1 MMGWVA
7 DKVDR
12 FRGRGAHAATVPPMD
27 GTLRPNTRLEEAAVV
42 ARIAAP
48 DNLVMFRGQVL
59 FSSGCDIH
67 ILDPATGA
75 VTDWRRCAAEVTAL
89 AVQDDTLAI
98 ALADGSLVL
107 AGDSD
112 RSVTS
117 PGPCVTAMAPGGAG
131 RIVVCVGSSRN
142 SAGEWKRDLL
152 QAGATGSV
160 WSLRVADGG
169 TERLAQGLAWPCG
182 AAMTSGR
189 QLVVVEAWRHRVM
202 QPGAAPLFTD
212 LPGYPGR
219 LSPAPGGWWLT
230 VFAPRNQLIELVLRE
245 RDYRERMMR
254 EVEPDHW
261 IAPTLSPAVN
271 FNEPMQGGAIRTHGI
286 VKPWAP
292 TRSYGLLVRLDGRFQ
307 PIASYHSRADG
318 RFHGVTSALHLGDR
332 VLVTSR
338 GGNAVLALTEV
349 QP

>member
-7 DKVDR
+7 DRVDR

-48 DNLVMFRGQVL
+48 DNLVKFRGQVL
-59 FSSGCDIH
+59 ISSGCEIH
-67 ILDPATGA
+67 RLDPATGA

-142 SAGEWKRDLL
+142 PAG
-152 QAGATGSV
+152 V
-160 WSLRVADGG
+160 
-169 TERLAQGLAWPCG
+169 
-182 AAMTSGR
+182 MTSHHAGDRPRLGALGPPSGGR
-189 QLVVVEAWRHRVM
+189 
-202 QPGAAPLFTD
+202 G
-212 LPGYPGR
+212 
-219 LSPAPGGWWLT
+219 
-230 VFAPRNQLIELVLRE
+230 
-245 RDYRERMMR
+245 
-254 EVEPDHW
+254 
-261 IAPTLSPAVN
+261 
-271 FNEPMQGGAIRTHGI
+271 GGASSMSGECGGCGI
-286 VKPWAP
+286 VGTAQP
-292 TRSYGLLVRLDGRFQ
+292 LLRLDE
-307 PIASYHSRADG
+307 P
-318 RFHGVTSALHLGDR
+318 
-332 VLVTSR
+332 
-338 GGNAVLALTEV
+338 
-349 QP
+349 